1 MVEREVIRRIIIEG
15 QEFVNEISLTER
27 PFFFEQKGNY
37 VFVGIRQAGKSYLL
51 YQRIQ
56 QLLREEHNINEIV
69 YINFDDER
77 LRQMTA
83 DDLDLILQ
91 AYHSLFD
98 LRPLLFFDEI
108 QNIEGWE
115 HFARRLAN
123 QKYNIYITGSNAKML
138 SREIATTVGGRF
150 WNKDVYPY
158 SFAEYLNAR
167 NIILSKNWM
176 YGKQAAEVSKAFND
190 YFLYGGFPELTDVIA
205 KRVWLNDIYSKIFF
219 SDLIVRNKV
228 RNEEALGLLVRR
240 LAENVKQPVS
250 YTRLA
255 NLISSIGIKISKAT
269 VIEFIRYLK
278 ESCLIFPIEN
288 YAAKFAERNSNMK
301 HYFIDNGLLSIF
313 LLDGNTSLLENIVA
327 IHLYKRYG
335 AQLHFYNQNIEVDF
349 IIPEAKTAI
358 QVSYSL
364 MDETTCRREVEGL
377 IKLNRV
383 FPMDNMCIITRDE
396 ERIITHESGVSIHV
410 IPVWKWLLEEEPL
423 RT

>member
-1 MVEREVIRRIIIEG
+1 MVEREIIRRIIIEG
-15 QEFVNEISLTER
+15 QEFVNEVSLIER
-27 PFFFEQKGNY
+27 PFFFEQNGNY

-51 YQRIQ
+51 YQRTQ
-56 QLLREEHNINEIV
+56 QLLREGHSIEEIV

-83 DDLDLILQ
+83 DNFDLILQ

-98 LRPLLFFDEI
+98 LHPIFFFDEI

-123 QKYNIYITGSNAKML
+123 QKYNVYITGSNAKML
-138 SREIATTVGGRF
+138 SREIATTLGGRF
-150 WNKDVYPY
+150 WNTDVYPY
-158 SFAEYLNAR
+158 SFAEYLIAKG
-167 NIILSKNWM
+167 ITLSKNWM
-176 YGKQAAEVSKAFND
+176 YGKQTAEVSKAFNN
-190 YFLYGGFPELTDVIA
+190 YFMYGGFPELTDIVA

-269 VIEFIRYLK
+269 VIEFMRYLK
-278 ESCLIFPIEN
+278 ESYLIFPLEN

-313 LLDGNTSLLENIVA
+313 LLDGNTSLLENMVA
-327 IHLYKRYG
+327 IHLHKKYRE
-335 AQLHFYNQNIEVDF
+335 QLYFYNQNIEVDF
-349 IIPEAKTAI
+349 ILPESKTAI

-364 MDETTCRREVEGL
+364 MDDATCRREVEGL
-377 IKLNRV
+377 VKLSLI
-383 FPMDNMCIITRDE
+383 FPIENLYIITKDE
-396 ERIITHESGVSIHV
+396 ERTITHESGAVIDV
-410 IPVWKWLLEEEPL
+410 IPIWKWLLRE
-423 RT
+423 

>member
-1 MVEREVIRRIIIEG
+1 MVEREIIRRIIIEG
-15 QEFVNEISLTER
+15 QEFVNEVALTER
-27 PFFFEQKGNY
+27 PFFFEQNGNY

-56 QLLREEHNINEIV
+56 QLLHEEHHINEIV

-83 DDLDLILQ
+83 DDLDSILQ

-98 LRPLLFFDEI
+98 LRPLFFFDEI

-138 SREIATTVGGRF
+138 SREIATTLGGRF

-158 SFAEYLNAR
+158 SFAEYLNAK

-176 YGKQAAEVSKAFND
+176 YGKQAAEVNKAFNE
-190 YFLYGGFPELTDVIA
+190 YFLYGGFPELTDIVA

-219 SDLIVRNKV
+219 SDLIVRNKI
-228 RNEEALGLLVRR
+228 RNEEALGLLVRK
-240 LAENVKQPVS
+240 LAENVKQPIS

-255 NLISSIGIKISKAT
+255 NLIGSIGIKISKAT
-269 VIEFIRYLK
+269 IIEFIRYLK
-278 ESCLIFPIEN
+278 ETCLIFPLEN
-288 YAAKFAERNSNMK
+288 YAAKFAERKSNMK

-313 LLDGNTSLLENIVA
+313 LLDGNASLLENMVA
-327 IHLYKRYG
+327 IHLYKKFG
-335 AQLHFYNQNIEVDF
+335 NQLFFYNQNIEVDF

-364 MDETTCRREVEGL
+364 MDETTCQREVEGL
-377 IKLNRV
+377 IKLNQ
-383 FPMDNMCIITRDE
+383 FSPMDNMYIITRDE
-396 ERIITHESGVSIHV
+396 ERTIIHESGISINV
-410 IPVWKWLLEEEPL
+410 IPVWKWLLEKK
-423 RT
+423 